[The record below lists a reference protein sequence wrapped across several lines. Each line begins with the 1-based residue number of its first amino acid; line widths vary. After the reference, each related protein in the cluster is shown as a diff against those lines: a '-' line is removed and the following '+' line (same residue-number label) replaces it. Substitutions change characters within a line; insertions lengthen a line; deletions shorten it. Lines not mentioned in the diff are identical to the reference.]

1 MPIHPNICWGLT
13 LPYIG
18 FHVALDALE
27 KIDHKLVSAVNQVED
42 MVNFSGLPVPEGGC
56 GSHLFA
62 AFESKIWAAGAAP
75 PDFLFLGSGHFV
87 VYDLILAQ

>member
-1 MPIHPNICWGLT
+1 MLAP
-13 LPYIG
+13 
-18 FHVALDALE
+18 FHIALDALE
-27 KIDHKLVSAVNQVED
+27 EIDHKLVSAVNLVED